1 LFASAFGL
9 SVILGRD
16 FMLVLTQ
23 RGTADPQAEVVGT
36 LCLTADERTRSRF
49 RYDLPDG
56 TIVHLQLP
64 RGTVLQDGD
73 LLRSADGETWRIT
86 AKPETVLTVSATT
99 TLNLMLA
106 TYHLANRHVPLE
118 VTADYLRL
126 APDSVLKAMLVE
138 QLHVKVIEEIAPF
151 CPQAGAYQAHAHDHS
166 HKHDHDHDHSHDHE
180 H

>member
-1 LFASAFGL
+1 M
-9 SVILGRD
+9 V
-16 FMLVLTQ
+16 VLTQ
-23 RGTADPQAEVVGT
+23 RGAADVQATVSGT
-36 LCLTADERTRSRF
+36 LLLTADERTRSRF

-73 LLRSADGETWRIT
+73 LLRSDAGEIWRIT
-86 AKPETVLTVSATT
+86 AKPETVLTVRATT
-99 TLNLMLA
+99 TLDLMLA

-138 QLHVKVIEEIAPF
+138 QLHVEVVEEIAPF
-151 CPQAGAYQAHAHDHS
+151 CPQAGAYQAHAHSHS
-166 HKHDHDHDHSHDHE
+166 HDHDHSHDHE

>member
-1 LFASAFGL
+1 M
-9 SVILGRD
+9 V
-16 FMLVLTQ
+16 VLTQ
-23 RGTADPQAEVVGT
+23 RVAADAQAPVNGTLRMTAD
-36 LCLTADERTRSRF
+36 DRTRSRF

-73 LLRSADGETWRIT
+73 LLRSAAGETWRIT
-86 AKPETVLTVSATT
+86 AKPETVLTVRAATT
-99 TLNLMLA
+99 LDLMLA

-126 APDSVLKAMLVE
+126 APDAVLKAMLVE
-138 QLHVKVIEEIAPF
+138 QLHVEVIEEIAPF
-151 CPQAGAYQAHAHDHS
+151 CPQAGAYQAHGHNHG
-166 HKHDHDHDHSHDHE
+166 HDHSHDHDHE

>member
-1 LFASAFGL
+1 MMVVL
-9 SVILGRD
+9 S
-16 FMLVLTQ
+16 Q
-23 RGTADPQAEVVGT
+23 RGTADATAAVIGT
-36 LCLTADERTRSRF
+36 LSLTADERTRSRF
-49 RYDLPDG
+49 RYDLADG
-56 TIVHLQLP
+56 TIVHLQLA

-99 TLNLMLA
+99 TLDLMLA

-138 QLHVKVIEEIAPF
+138 QLHVEVIEEIAPF
-151 CPQAGAYQAHAHDHS
+151 CPQAGAYQAHVHS
-166 HKHDHDHDHSHDHE
+166 HSHSHDHSHDHDHE

>member
-1 LFASAFGL
+1 
-9 SVILGRD
+9 
-16 FMLVLTQ
+16 MLVLTQ
-23 RGTADPQAEVVGT
+23 RGAADPQAEVVGT
-36 LCLTADERTRSRF
+36 LCLTADERTRSRY

-73 LLRSADGETWRIT
+73 LLRSDAGEIWRIT
-86 AKPETVLTVSATT
+86 AKPETVLTVSAAT
-99 TLNLMLA
+99 TLDLMLA

-138 QLHVKVIEEIAPF
+138 QLKVQVVEEIAPF
-151 CPQAGAYQAHAHDHS
+151 CPQAGAYQGHAHSHS
-166 HKHDHDHDHSHDHE
+166 HSHSHDHSHDHDHE

>member
-1 LFASAFGL
+1 
-9 SVILGRD
+9 
-16 FMLVLTQ
+16 MLVLTQ

-73 LLRSADGETWRIT
+73 LLRSETGAQLRIT
-86 AKPETVLTVSATT
+86 AKPEAVLTVTADNP
-99 TLNLMLA
+99 LALLLA

-118 VTADYLRL
+118 VTDRYLRL
-126 APDSVLKAMLVE
+126 TPDTVLQAMLQAQPQV
-138 QLHVKVIEEIAPF
+138 QVIEEVAPF
-151 CPQAGAYQAHAHDHS
+151 CPQAGAYQGHS
-166 HKHDHDHDHSHDHE
+166 HAPHSHPHSHEHHDHDHH
-180 H
+180 

>member
-1 LFASAFGL
+1 M
-9 SVILGRD
+9 V
-16 FMLVLTQ
+16 VLTQ
-23 RGTADPQAEVVGT
+23 RGAADATAAVIGT
-36 LCLTADERTRSRF
+36 LSLTADERTRSRF

-73 LLRSADGETWRIT
+73 ILRSDTGETWRIT
-86 AKPETVLTVSATT
+86 AKPETVLTVRAAT

-118 VTADYLRL
+118 VTANYLRL
-126 APDSVLKAMLVE
+126 APDSVLKTMLVE
-138 QLHVKVIEEIAPF
+138 QLHVQVVEEVAPF
-151 CPQAGAYQAHAHDHS
+151 CPQAGAYQAHGHS
-166 HKHDHDHDHSHDHE
+166 HSHGHSHDHE